1 MCKCSKMPSALVN
14 KVQYEV
20 VKGDGD
26 CAIVRTN
33 VQVKERMEDK
43 VFLEDHLLCYIT
55 KGSMET
61 SLDDSKQCTLRE
73 HELLLMHKAQ
83 IATYTKIGNEN
94 GEFSNYLVY
103 FTDEFLDSFMQKAKL
118 DFEKPGENVCSAAK
132 KMNPRIHAMFNSL
145 DTYFD
150 EPGDFDA
157 PIISLK
163 LKELLFEI
171 ANVNKNMLLQLF
183 STKQQVR
190 SDILR
195 VMEENYTKPVSV
207 SDLAYLSGRSLASFK
222 RDFKKVSTKSPS
234 EWIKER
240 RLKEAKH
247 LLITTELAVKDICY
261 TLGFENTAHFS
272 KVYKEQ
278 YAVTPSVTRRTIAF
292 SQS

>member
-14 KVQYEV
+14 KVQYDV
-20 VKGDGD
+20 VKGDGG

-33 VQVKERMEDK
+33 VVVKEQIEDK
-43 VFLEDHLLCYIT
+43 VFLEDHLLCYVN
-55 KGSMET
+55 KGNLKMA
-61 SLDDSKQCTLRE
+61 LDDKQCTLRE
-73 HELLLMHKAQ
+73 NELLLMHKAQ
-83 IATYTKIGNEN
+83 MARYTKVGNAQ
-94 GEFSNYLVY
+94 GEFSNYLIY
-103 FTDEFLDSFMQKAKL
+103 FSDEFLDSFMQDAKL
-118 DFEKPGENVCSAAK
+118 NFEKPEQNICTSVK
-132 KMNPRIHAMFNSL
+132 KMNPRINAMFNSL

-150 EPGDFDA
+150 YPGDFDA
-157 PIISLK
+157 SIISLK

-171 ANVNKNMLLQLF
+171 ANVNKHMLLQLF
-183 STKQQVR
+183 SAKQQVR

-222 RDFKKVSTKSPS
+222 RDFKKISSKSPA

-240 RLKEAKH
+240 RLKEAQH

-272 KVYKEQ
+272 KVYKELF
-278 YAVTPSVTRRTIAF
+278 AVTPSVTRRNIVFPQT
-292 SQS
+292 